1 MKKTRLFGLSAII
14 LASIFSSCDLSYFD
28 NDIEDFTWEGG
39 VNLPVGH
46 ATYTLSELFDE
57 LEVEELDE
65 DTDGNFSFTYTE
77 SINGGDDSA
86 FDVSIDDVTI
96 TSSVATPVTAS
107 DINPFTFPVTLPDPL
122 PAALARGKSDDNQ
135 VVYDLGLT
143 QELTGASFSNG
154 TMVIT
159 FTSTFQAAN
168 AVLTM
173 SIPSFTKKTDDSE
186 YVGTVT
192 LNGAGSQNLT
202 INLNEYN
209 ANFTHDGTA
218 FDATVNRVVLNMSSA
233 FKFISGQDLTAT
245 DNISYSAVLTG
256 ASTDVV
262 YGDFK
267 QEPFSVDN
275 STIDLDFF
283 NDFGDGIT
291 FEDASMTIAATNGF
305 GFPIGI
311 DVSGIAGDKGVGTTS
326 TALTYTSM
334 DADEL
339 AAGSDYIIFDGITT
353 YSAGAAAVVTSTT
366 LDKDNSNINAL
377 LSSAPT
383 RFNLNVSGKANPVLA
398 GTNENF
404 YATTNDGLSVD
415 VTVDVPLTV
424 KFTDVTISQD
434 DIELDLGEDIDD
446 LNELALNVTTV
457 NNIPLSGTI
466 NLIFKE
472 YGTANGL
479 TKSIP
484 VFEAAPTDA
493 NGKSNGSTNST
504 NTINFSLSEMELL
517 KQATEIGLDIT
528 FNSGTEAV
536 KLNGSDTIKLI
547 LNAVV
552 DVEITADD
560 EGDEENN

>member
-65 DTDGNFSFTYTE
+65 DTNGNFSFTYTE

-86 FDVSIDDVTI
+86 FDVSIEDVTI

-107 DINPFTFPVTLPDPL
+107 DISPATFPVTLPDPL
-122 PAALARGKSDDNQ
+122 PAALAGGKSDDNQ

-218 FDATVNRVVLNMSSA
+218 FDATVNRVVLNMSSV
-233 FKFISGQDLTAT
+233 FTFISGQDLTAA
-245 DNISYSAVLTG
+245 DNISYSAVLSD

-275 STIDLDFF
+275 NTIDLDFF

-326 TALTYTSM
+326 TALTYTSV

-339 AAGSDYIIFDGITT
+339 TAGSDYIIFDGITT

-446 LNELALNVTTV
+446 LNELSIDVTTV
-457 NNIPLSGTI
+457 NNIPLSGSI
-466 NLIFKE
+466 DLIFKE
-472 YGTANGL
+472 NGTANGL

-484 VFEAAPTDA
+484 IFEAAPTDA
-493 NGKSNGSTNST
+493 TGKSNGSTNTT
-504 NTINFSLSEMELL
+504 NTINFTFSEMELL
-517 KQATEIGLDIT
+517 KQATEVGLDIT

-552 DVEITADD
+552 DVEITGD
-560 EGDEENN
+560 DEENN

>member
-1 MKKTRLFGLSAII
+1 MKKTKLFGLSAII

-28 NDIEDFTWEGG
+28 NEIDEFTWEGG
-39 VNLPVGH
+39 VNLPLGH

-65 DTDGNFSFTYTE
+65 DTNGNFSFTYTE
-77 SINGGDDSA
+77 SIDGGDDSA

-107 DINPFTFPVTLPDPL
+107 DISPASFPVVLPDPL
-122 PAALARGKSDDNQ
+122 PAALDGGKSDNNQ

-143 QELTGASFSNG
+143 QELTGASFNSG
-154 TMVIT
+154 TMTIS
-159 FTSTFQAAN
+159 FNSTFDV
-168 AVLTM
+168 AVTLNM
-173 SIPSFTKKTDDSE
+173 GIPSFTNKTDDTPYS
-186 YVGTVT
+186 GTVNFT
-192 LNGAGSQNLT
+192 GAGTKQLV

-209 ANFTHDGTA
+209 ANFTNDGNA
-218 FDATVNRVVLNMSSA
+218 FDTTVNRVVLNMDATFTFAPGNVLNSSD
-233 FKFISGQDLTAT
+233 Q
-245 DNISYSAVLTG
+245 ISYSAVLTG

-267 QEPFSVDN
+267 QEAFSVNN
-275 STIDLDFF
+275 STINLDFF
-283 NDFGDGIT
+283 EDFGDGIT
-291 FEDASMTIAATNGF
+291 FEEASMTIAATNGF

-326 TALTYTSM
+326 TALTYTST
-334 DADEL
+334 DVDEL

-353 YSAGAAAVVTSTT
+353 YSASAAAVVTSTT

-415 VTVDVPLTV
+415 VTVDVPLKV

-446 LNELALNVTTV
+446 LNELSLKVTTV
-457 NNIPLSGTI
+457 NNIPLSGSI
-466 NLIFKE
+466 DLIFKE
-472 YGTANGL
+472 NGNANGL

-484 VFEAAPTDA
+484 IFKAAPTDA
-493 NGKSNGSTNST
+493 NGKSNESTNAT
-504 NTINFSLSEMELL
+504 NTINFTFSEMELL

-528 FNSGTEAV
+528 FNSDTETNTDAV

-552 DVEITADD
+552 DVEITGD
-560 EGDEENN
+560 DEENN

>member
-86 FDVSIDDVTI
+86 FNATVPDETIGPKTI
-96 TSSVATPVTAS
+96 TPPIALPT
-107 DINPFTFPVTLPDPL
+107 DPFIIPADLNENVEDQLEKTFTVS
-122 PAALARGKSDDNQ
+122 K
-135 VVYDLGLT
+135 
-143 QELTGASFSNG
+143 ELTGAEFNDGKLIFDFDSSFESLIK
-154 TMVIT
+154 IT
-159 FTSTFQAAN
+159 
-168 AVLTM
+168 V
-173 SIPSFTKKTDDSE
+173 SIPSLIGFTNVVYNLPADN
-186 YVGTVT
+186 GTHE
-192 LNGAGSQNLT
+192 
-202 INLNEYN
+202 INLNLYD
-209 ANFTHDGTA
+209 ANFTHDGTDYNTA
-218 FDATVNRVVLNMSSA
+218 VVNNFVVDLVAEFKFKTGETVNGSD
-233 FKFISGQDLTAT
+233 KI
-245 DNISYSAVLTG
+245 IYSAKIQD
-256 ASTDVV
+256 ASTDAV

-267 QEPFSVDN
+267 QEAFSIDN
-275 STIDLDFF
+275 NTIDLDFF

-291 FEDASMTIAATNGF
+291 FEDASMTIAATNGY

-311 DVSGIAGDKGVGTTS
+311 DVSGITGDKGVGTTS
-326 TALTYTSM
+326 TALTYTS
-334 DADEL
+334 DDDDEL
-339 AAGSDYIIFDGITT
+339 AAGSDYIIFNGITT

-424 KFTDVTISQD
+424 KFADVTISQD

-446 LNELALNVTTV
+446 LNEIALNVTTI
-457 NNIPLSGTI
+457 NNIPLSGSI
-466 NLIFKE
+466 DLIFKE
-472 YGTANGL
+472 NGNANGL

-484 VFEAAPTDA
+484 IFKAAPTDA
-493 NGKSNGSTNST
+493 NGKSNGSTNAT
-504 NTINFSLSEMELL
+504 NTINFTFSEMELL

-528 FNSGTEAV
+528 FNSDTETNTDAV
-536 KLNGSDTIKLI
+536 KLNGSDKIKLI

-560 EGDEENN
+560 EGDE

>member
-1 MKKTRLFGLSAII
+1 M
-14 LASIFSSCDLSYFD
+14 
-28 NDIEDFTWEGG
+28 
-39 VNLPVGH
+39 
-46 ATYTLSELFDE
+46 SELFDE

-65 DTDGNFSFTYTE
+65 DTNGNFSFTYTE

-86 FDVSIDDVTI
+86 FDVSIEDVTI

-107 DINPFTFPVTLPDPL
+107 DISPATFPVTLPDPL
-122 PAALARGKSDDNQ
+122 PAALAGGKSDDNQ

-218 FDATVNRVVLNMSSA
+218 FDATVNRVVLNMSSV
-233 FKFISGQDLTAT
+233 FTFISGQDLTAA
-245 DNISYSAVLTG
+245 DNISYSAVLSG

-275 STIDLDFF
+275 NTIDLDFF

-326 TALTYTSM
+326 TALTYTSV

-339 AAGSDYIIFDGITT
+339 TAGSDYIIFDGITT

-446 LNELALNVTTV
+446 LNELSIDVTTV
-457 NNIPLSGTI
+457 NNIPLSGSI
-466 NLIFKE
+466 DLIFKE
-472 YGTANGL
+472 NGTANGL

-484 VFEAAPTDA
+484 IFEAAPTDA
-493 NGKSNGSTNST
+493 TGKSNGSTNTT
-504 NTINFSLSEMELL
+504 NTINFTFSEMELL
-517 KQATEIGLDIT
+517 KQATEVGLDIT

-552 DVEITADD
+552 DVEITGD
-560 EGDEENN
+560 DEENN

>member
-65 DTDGNFSFTYTE
+65 DTNGNFSFTYTE

-86 FDVSIDDVTI
+86 FDVSIEDVTI

-107 DINPFTFPVTLPDPL
+107 DISPATFPVTLPDPL
-122 PAALARGKSDDNQ
+122 PAALAGGKSDDNQ

-218 FDATVNRVVLNMSSA
+218 FDATVNRVVLNMSSV
-233 FKFISGQDLTAT
+233 FTFISGQDLTAA
-245 DNISYSAVLTG
+245 DNISYSAVLSD

-275 STIDLDFF
+275 NTIDLDFF

-326 TALTYTSM
+326 TALTYTSV

-339 AAGSDYIIFDGITT
+339 TAGSDYIIFDGITT

-446 LNELALNVTTV
+446 LNELSIDVTTV
-457 NNIPLSGTI
+457 NNIPLSGSI
-466 NLIFKE
+466 DLIFKE
-472 YGTANGL
+472 NGTANGL

-484 VFEAAPTDA
+484 IFEAAPTDA
-493 NGKSNGSTNST
+493 TGKSNGSTNTT
-504 NTINFSLSEMELL
+504 NTINFTFSEMELL
-517 KQATEIGLDIT
+517 KQATEVGLDIT

-547 LNAVV
+547 LNAIV
-552 DVEITADD
+552 DVEITGD
-560 EGDEENN
+560 DEENN

>member
-65 DTDGNFSFTYTE
+65 DTNGNFSFTYTE

-86 FDVSIDDVTI
+86 FDVSIEDVTI

-107 DINPFTFPVTLPDPL
+107 DISPATFPVTLPDPL
-122 PAALARGKSDDNQ
+122 PAALAGGKSDDNQ

-218 FDATVNRVVLNMSSA
+218 FDATVNRVVLNMSSV
-233 FKFISGQDLTAT
+233 FTFISGQDLTAA
-245 DNISYSAVLTG
+245 DNISYSAVLSG

-275 STIDLDFF
+275 NTIDLDFF

-326 TALTYTSM
+326 TALTYTSV

-339 AAGSDYIIFDGITT
+339 TAGSDYIIFDGITT

-446 LNELALNVTTV
+446 LNELSIDVTTV
-457 NNIPLSGTI
+457 NNIPLSGSI
-466 NLIFKE
+466 DLIFKE
-472 YGTANGL
+472 NGTANGL

-484 VFEAAPTDA
+484 IFEAAPTDA
-493 NGKSNGSTNST
+493 TGKSNGSTNTT
-504 NTINFSLSEMELL
+504 NTINFTFSEMELL
-517 KQATEIGLDIT
+517 KQATEVGLDIT

-552 DVEITADD
+552 DVEITGD
-560 EGDEENN
+560 DEENN

>member
-96 TSSVATPVTAS
+96 TSSVATPVTES
-107 DINPFTFPVTLPDPL
+107 DISPATFPATLPDPL
-122 PAALARGKSDDNQ
+122 PGPLASGKSDNNQ

-159 FTSTFQAAN
+159 FTSTFEAAN

-192 LNGAGSQNLT
+192 LNGAGSKNLT

-218 FDATVNRVVLNMSSA
+218 FDATVNRVVLNMSSV
-233 FKFISGQDLTAT
+233 FTFISGEDLTVA
-245 DNISYSAVLTG
+245 DNISYSAVLSG

-275 STIDLDFF
+275 NTIDLDFF
-283 NDFGDGIT
+283 NDFGEGIT

-472 YGTANGL
+472 NGTANGL

-484 VFEAAPTDA
+484 IFKAAPTDA
-493 NGKSNGSTNST
+493 SGRSNGSENTT
-504 NTINFSLSEMELL
+504 NTINFTFSEMELL

-547 LNAVV
+547 LNAVAN
-552 DVEITADD
+552 VEITADD